1 MAIPVLIIG
10 SGPNNTVYALECYLR
25 RVTSAKVTAMAS
37 SIQLRPALML
47 GVVLLLAACGG
58 SDAPPQDTE
67 ADTTRVA
74 EHGEGTRI
82 VQLGGRK
89 FSVPSPVQAAQAIRS
104 AGLKYNST
112 LLADGARSGAMTDRS
127 GRALLLGMLGADMAY
142 VTVHGDGQKALATL
156 QTIERV
162 AAELELSNAFDR
174 ALVERFKAN
183 LGSED
188 SLLRFGGA
196 AFRAADEY
204 LQENDRMDVSAN
216 VLAGGWLESMHL
228 TMSDPAAANNKELV
242 TRVGEQR
249 RSLDDLITLIGSL
262 PDEVQNIALLT
273 GLKDLQVMFAD
284 ITTNYTY
291 EAPVT
296 EADKRITY
304 INSKSEV
311 VITQEQYTRIAA
323 RVAELR
329 SKILA

>member
-1 MAIPVLIIG
+1 
-10 SGPNNTVYALECYLR
+10 
-25 RVTSAKVTAMAS
+25 MAS

-47 GVVLLLAACGG
+47 GTVLLLAACGG
-58 SDAPPQDTE
+58 ADTSTQDAV
-67 ADTTRVA
+67 ADTTQVA
-74 EHGEGTRI
+74 EDADGTRI
-82 VQLGGRK
+82 VQLGGRN
-89 FSVPSPVQAAQAIRS
+89 FSVPSPVQAAFAIRS
-104 AGLKYNST
+104 AGLKYNSA
-112 LLADGARSGAMTDRS
+112 LLADGSRSGAMTDRS
-127 GRALLLGMLGADMAY
+127 KRSLFLGMLGADMAY

-156 QTIERV
+156 QTIERI

-204 LQENDRMDVSAN
+204 LQENDRMDISAH

-228 TMSDPAAANNKELV
+228 TLSDPAAANNKALMS
-242 TRVGEQR
+242 RVGEQR
-249 RSLDDLITLIGSL
+249 RSLEDLITLIGSL
-262 PDEVQNIALLT
+262 PDEGQNVDLLT
-273 GLKDLQVMFAD
+273 GLKDLQVIFAD
-284 ITTNYTY
+284 ITSTYTY

-296 EADKRITY
+296 EASKRTTY

-311 VITQEQYTRIAA
+311 VITPEQYTRIAA
-323 RVAELR
+323 RVKELR